1 MNNEYLISV
10 AREINNQILWSINIS
25 EYFSWGVS
33 KKQCGMY
40 KDMPT
45 LMLLVNGFVH
55 KGWVYISLNE
65 GKDAYEVRLMNKQ
78 RKEVKLIDEVYC
90 DNLGRVID
98 ANVERPLSVSDEEY
112 SEMVLK
118 AQY

>member
-1 MNNEYLISV
+1 MNNEYVMSV
-10 AREINNQILWSINIS
+10 AREINNQILWSVSIS

-40 KDMPT
+40 KEMPT

-65 GKDAYEVRLMNKQ
+65 GKDVYEVRLLNRQ
-78 RKEVKLIDEVYC
+78 RKEVKLIEEVYC

-98 ANVERPLSVSDEEY
+98 ANVERPIGVSDEEY
-112 SEMVLK
+112 SKMI
-118 AQY
+118 AAAY